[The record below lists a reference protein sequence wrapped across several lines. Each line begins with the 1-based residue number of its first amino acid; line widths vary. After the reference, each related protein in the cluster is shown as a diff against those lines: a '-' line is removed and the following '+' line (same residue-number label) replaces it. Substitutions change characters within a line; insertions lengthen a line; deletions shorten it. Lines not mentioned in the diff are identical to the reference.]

1 MNTEFTIVREK
12 TFEVIRSAVNQMVDM
27 IRPTFGPAS
36 NKVII
41 DKRIYRMIVDDGV
54 QIARDFELNDPTE
67 NAVIKVIRETAIK
80 TNDRVGDGTTGALIM
95 LQAIINE
102 VARKSNFNGR
112 KVELELKRGL
122 EESKVL
128 LKKGAKQIKTKEDL
142 KKVAMVSFDD
152 ETLAEMIA
160 DLYFKLGK
168 EAAITVDYSQT
179 MKTTSE
185 TTDGSKLDVGY
196 VSPYMINN
204 PE

>member
-67 NAVIKVIRETAIK
+67 NAVVKVIRETAIR

-102 VARKSNFNGR
+102 VARRSRIDGR
-112 KVELELKRGL
+112 KIELELKRGL
-122 EESKVL
+122 EEAKIQL
-128 LKKGAKQIKTKEDL
+128 TKQAKQIKTKEDL
-142 KKVAMVSFDD
+142 KRVALVAFDN
-152 ETLAEMIA
+152 EELAEMIA
-160 DLYFKLGK
+160 DLYYKLGK
-168 EAAITVDYSQT
+168 DGTITVDKSPT
-179 MKTTSE
+179 MHTTKE
-185 TTDGSKLDVGY
+185 TAEGVK
-196 VSPYMINN
+196 
-204 PE
+204 